1 MSEKIYAWLLKL
13 YPMRFREEYG
23 ASALQL
29 FRDRLGT
36 ERGVFRRFR
45 FWFDVIA
52 DLAISVPREH
62 WRQKPSEPAMGGSF
76 RISEEAVGAMTKR
89 GALAPA
95 VFVSLFV
102 VLGLTMGWLGNSKHV
117 LLFAAYIP
125 LAIVAIGHFRY
136 IGRFERRWRSYQL
149 VLETDRLQQRHDG
162 KDVTV
167 RKSEVFKINED
178 QHGLLVLSV
187 RGYSQAAMGGPIDY
201 RQVRERVLS
210 IWIPAGLTGYQQVRE
225 QVLQW
230 TDRVSQRRS
239 LWLNDPRSVFLC
251 TVCLLPAMLV
261 VHSVPWLLTVAV
273 IYYGMVLLL
282 IMMHVVRP
290 PRDSGLTPRQRGL
303 DLPPPAYMW
312 RRFKHSCRN
321 PVLWV
326 LVLLPI
332 LRIVVPS

>member
-13 YPMRFREEYG
+13 YPKSFRGEYG

-29 FRDRLGT
+29 FRDRLGV
-36 ERGVFRRFR
+36 ERGVFGRFR
-45 FWFDVIA
+45 LWFDVIA
-52 DLAISVPREH
+52 DLTISVPREH
-62 WRQKPSEPAMGGSF
+62 WRRKPSEPAMGGSF
-76 RISEEAVGAMTKR
+76 RISEEGVAGMTKR
-89 GALAPA
+89 GALVPA
-95 VFVSLFV
+95 VFLSLFV
-102 VLGLTMGWLGNSKHV
+102 VLGLTLGWLGNSKPV
-117 LLFAAYIP
+117 LLFAGYIP
-125 LAIVAIGHFRY
+125 LAIAAIAHFRY
-136 IGRFERRWRSYQL
+136 IGRFERRCRSYQL
-149 VLETDRLQQRHDG
+149 VLETDRLQQRYDS

-167 RKSEVFKINED
+167 LKSEVFKINED
-178 QHGLLVLSV
+178 QHGLLVLSL
-187 RGYSQAAMGGPIDY
+187 RGYPQVAMGGPIDY

-225 QVLQW
+225 HLLQW

-261 VHSVPWLLTVAV
+261 VHAVPWLLTIAV

-290 PRDSGLTPRQRGL
+290 PRDSGLTPERGL

-312 RRFKHSCRN
+312 RRFKHSFRN
-321 PVLWV
+321 PLLWV